1 IDHHGLA
8 LEAPE
13 LVYDLPASGQR
24 MIQRARGYIATVKSG
39 TVVRDHDVATGALP
53 GRLLRGP
60 QPAPHP
66 ASGHQ

>member
-1 IDHHGLA
+1 
-8 LEAPE
+8 E

-39 TVVRDHDVATGALP
+39 TVVREHDAGTGEFP

-60 QPAPHP
+60 QPAPNRAP
-66 ASGHQ
+66 GGQ